1 MSHQVLYIDDNDD
14 NLLIVTR
21 VLARNP
27 DITLRTA
34 STGREG
40 LAAAAS
46 DRPALVLLDLHLP
59 DLTGVQVLR
68 ELRAAPATSGVPV
81 VILSGDSSQET
92 ADALLAEGAAGFITK
107 PMSIHEL
114 MQSVVSYLG

>member
-1 MSHQVLYIDDNDD
+1 MSRQVLYIDDNDD
-14 NLLIVTR
+14 NLLIVKR
-21 VLARNP
+21 VLSRNP
-27 DITLRTA
+27 DIILRTA
-34 STGREG
+34 STGHEG

-46 DRPALVLLDLHLP
+46 DPPGLILLDLHLP

-68 ELRAAPATSGVPV
+68 QLLAVPATSGVPV
-81 VILSGDSSQET
+81 IILSGDSSPET

-107 PMSIHEL
+107 PMDIRQL

>member
-1 MSHQVLYIDDNDD
+1 MSRQVLYIDDNDD
-14 NLLIVTR
+14 NLAIVRR

-46 DRPALVLLDLHLP
+46 DPPGLILLDLHLP

-68 ELRAAPATSGVPV
+68 QLLATPATFGVPV

-92 ADALLAEGAAGFITK
+92 ADAMRAEGAAGFITK
-107 PMSIHEL
+107 PMNIHEL
-114 MQSVVSYLG
+114 LRSVVSYLG